1 MGAEHAISRTHK
13 PLSSREE
20 LILGRRGESV
30 GNGMELKTEMGILL
44 PLLLLLLLLDHSA
57 KQLANIVGSDR
68 LSSARSPYVSVEKAD
83 AGKLLH
89 TIQ

>member
-30 GNGMELKTEMGILL
+30 GNGMELKTDMGILL
-44 PLLLLLLLLDHSA
+44 PMLLLLLLDHSA

-68 LSSARSPYVSVEKAD
+68 ISSAQLGP
-83 AGKLLH
+83 LM
-89 TIQ
+89 